1 MSDITLKTGQLRDTL
16 VALAGVAPLSPPP
29 SPKGRYWLGKA
40 LDKIEGEFK
49 TFEKVRGALMD
60 DHAERDE
67 KGAKVT
73 FTPPGGVEQYKMKD
87 QAVYDAAYA
96 EIAAQEVVLT
106 NCRQITRAELGACPI
121 TVQQERQLMAVGLL
135 EDKEP
140 E

>member
-1 MSDITLKTGQLRDTL
+1 MADITIKTGQLRDTL
-16 VALAGVAPLSPPP
+16 VVLVGLAPLSPPP

-40 LDKIEGEFK
+40 LDKIDGEFK

-60 DHAERDE
+60 EHADRDE
-67 KGAKVT
+67 RGKPVTYIAASGAASIR
-73 FTPPGGVEQYKMKD
+73 MRD
-87 QAVYDAAYA
+87 QAAFDAAYA
-96 EIAAQEVVLT
+96 EIAAQDVVLT

-121 TVQQERQLMAVGLL
+121 TVQQERQLIAVGLL